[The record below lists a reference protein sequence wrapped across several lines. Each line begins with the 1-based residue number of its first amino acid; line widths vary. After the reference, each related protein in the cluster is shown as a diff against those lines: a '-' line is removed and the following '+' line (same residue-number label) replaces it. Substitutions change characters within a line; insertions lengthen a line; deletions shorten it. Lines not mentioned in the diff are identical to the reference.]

1 MLFANNIGTNG
12 APVFKR
18 PAALLFDTDGSPMG
32 FWQHAVHMAPVDW
45 DGDGRFE
52 LVAGADQG
60 FVWYWK
66 PEHFGRPAAGDATA
80 PLRPEGE
87 VGLGADD

>member
-32 FWQHAVHMAPVDW
+32 FWQHAAHMAPVDW
-45 DGDGRFE
+45 DGYGVYK
-52 LVAGADQG
+52 LIAGADQG
-60 FVWYWK
+60 YVRDWK
-66 PEHFGRPAAGDATA
+66 LEHFGKPATSDPTA
-80 PLRPEGE
+80 PPRPKGE
-87 VGLGADD
+87 AGLGKDD